1 MERTVHITITK
12 IVRAW
17 GHPAL
22 NGLTRA
28 KQRRQ
33 LCKALLPDDFDHEKS
48 TDAAALFL
56 RESGDTLALSEG
68 SLRMLVNG
76 NRRSFSGAI
85 DRLGSA
91 AFTSSI
97 VENDARIHPTTCKSP
112 KVRAFCDGSYR
123 S

>member
-56 RESGDTLALSEG
+56 REQFTPRSILGCALIAAGTLLMV
-68 SLRMLVNG
+68 L
-76 NRRSFSGAI
+76 
-85 DRLGSA
+85 
-91 AFTSSI
+91 
-97 VENDARIHPTTCKSP
+97 
-112 KVRAFCDGSYR
+112 
-123 S
+123 